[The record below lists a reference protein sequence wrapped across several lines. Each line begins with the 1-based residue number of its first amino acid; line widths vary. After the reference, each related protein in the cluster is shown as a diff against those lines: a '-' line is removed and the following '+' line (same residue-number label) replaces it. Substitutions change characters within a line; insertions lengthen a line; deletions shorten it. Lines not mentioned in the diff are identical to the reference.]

1 MASVQKIL
9 IVGGGIAGMVAAVAL
24 HQKDFDVEIVEV
36 NPKWDVYGVGIIQLA
51 NSMRALATVGLA
63 DQVLAAGFGMDKVG
77 FYDHDGNLISEIPQ
91 PRPAGPHYPAANALT
106 RPRLHK
112 ILQDAVREAGV
123 NVRVGVTVSELVQM
137 DDAVEV
143 TFTDWT
149 TGRYDLVIGVDGI
162 RSLIRSLVFGT
173 SYQPGFAGQ
182 MCWRYNVPRPPEVDN
197 FQMFLG
203 PSGNKA
209 GFVPLAPDL
218 MYIFLTETPRE
229 QGNPWPRI
237 REQQLAEVFR
247 EERLAEAF
255 RERLMEFGG
264 PVARIRDNDITDAS
278 KVVYR
283 PFETIL
289 VPPPWYR
296 GRVVLFG
303 DAAHAMTAHI
313 AQGAAMAIED
323 AVVLADE
330 LATKPALLKAL
341 YGYMERR
348 YERCKSLVEI
358 SMELCRGGINND
370 RTVDVPGLTARSIQ
384 IAAAPI

>member
-1 MASVQKIL
+1 L
-9 IVGGGIAGMVAAVAL
+9 
-24 HQKDFDVEIVEV
+24 
-36 NPKWDVYGVGIIQLA
+36 
-51 NSMRALATVGLA
+51 
-63 DQVLAAGFGMDKVG
+63 
-77 FYDHDGNLISEIPQ
+77 
-91 PRPAGPHYPAANALT
+91 
-106 RPRLHK
+106 
-112 ILQDAVREAGV
+112 
-123 NVRVGVTVSELVQM
+123 
-137 DDAVEV
+137 
-143 TFTDWT
+143 
-149 TGRYDLVIGVDGI
+149 
-162 RSLIRSLVFGT
+162 
-173 SYQPGFAGQ
+173 
-182 MCWRYNVPRPPEVDN
+182 
-197 FQMFLG
+197 
-203 PSGNKA
+203 
-209 GFVPLAPDL
+209 
-218 MYIFLTETPRE
+218 
-229 QGNPWPRI
+229 PRI

-296 GRVVLFG
+296 GRVVLIG

-341 YGYMERR
+341 DGYVERR

-358 SMELCRGGINND
+358 SMELCRGEINND

>member
-51 NSMRALATVGLA
+51 NTMRALATVGLA
-63 DQVLAAGFGMDKVG
+63 NQVLAAGFGMDKVS

-91 PRPAGPHYPAANALT
+91 PRLAGPHYPAANALT

-149 TGRYDLVIGVDGI
+149 TGRYDLVIGADGI

-229 QGNPWPRI
+229 PGNPWPRI
-237 REQQLAEVFR
+237 REQQLAEVFG

-278 KVVYR
+278 KVVYW

-296 GRVVLFG
+296 GRVVLIG

-341 YGYMERR
+341 DGYMERR

-358 SMELCRGGINND
+358 SMELCRGEINND